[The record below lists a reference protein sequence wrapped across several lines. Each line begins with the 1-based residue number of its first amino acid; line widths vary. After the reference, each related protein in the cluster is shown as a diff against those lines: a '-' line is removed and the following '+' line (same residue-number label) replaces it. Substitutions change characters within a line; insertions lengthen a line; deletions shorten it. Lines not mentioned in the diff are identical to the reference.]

1 MLCRF
6 QQAVVAAHM
15 AETKNLAYIEPLR
28 AFAALR
34 EAMPHAVWL
43 DGEQGGQYSI
53 VTAAPRLLLVYDG
66 QRTVGTADDGTVWTS
81 AEDPL
86 ALLAEALGPTQQG
99 PAPFFGGAIGYFSY
113 ELGRR
118 LQGQTPPLTQSPEM
132 AVGLYDWALVIDHQA
147 GTATLNGN
155 APSHLPRLLAQT
167 TAQPG
172 AWQVDQR
179 VEAIPDSADYARAFD
194 RIKHYL
200 RDGDCYQVNLARQ
213 FRRRFQGDP
222 LGVYAQFRGLAGG
235 PFSAYLDLPGG
246 PVLSG
251 SPERFLKLRD
261 GVVETRPIKGTRRRS
276 SDPEEDARLA
286 QALLSS
292 EKDRAENVMIVDLL
306 RNDIS
311 RACATGSVSVPQ
323 LFALESYATVHHMVS
338 VVTGRIAPEHNA
350 TDLLRDCLPGGSI
363 TGAPKFRAM
372 EIIAELEHAPRGVYC
387 GAIGYIGYDGVMD
400 TNIAIRT
407 INARDGWLDY
417 RAGGGLVYDSEC
429 SAEFAETEFK
439 AAAFVD
445 VMIKSTAGRKQ
456 AQGEKNE

>member
-6 QQAVVAAHM
+6 QQAVVAVRM
-15 AETKNLAYIEPLR
+15 AETKNLAFIEPLR

-34 EAMPHAVWL
+34 DAMPHAVWL
-43 DGEQGGQYSI
+43 DGEHGSQYSI
-53 VTAAPRLLLVYDG
+53 LTAGPRLLLVFDG
-66 QRTVGTADDGTVWTS
+66 QRTFGTAADGAIWTS
-81 AEDPL
+81 ADDPL
-86 ALLAEALGPTQQG
+86 GLLAEALGPVQQG

-118 LQGQTPPLTQSPEM
+118 LQGQIPLLSQSPEM
-132 AVGLYDWALVIDHQA
+132 AVGLYDWALVIDHHA
-147 GTATLNGN
+147 KTATLNGN
-155 APSHLPRLLAQT
+155 APAELPDLFTKT

-172 AWQVDQR
+172 AWQVAAA
-179 VEAIPDSADYARAFD
+179 VEATPECDDYAQAFA
-194 RIKHYL
+194 RVQQYL

-213 FRRRFQGDP
+213 FRRKFSGDP
-222 LGVYAQFRGLAGG
+222 LGVYSQFRGLAGG

-251 SPERFLKLRD
+251 SPERFLSLRD
-261 GVVETRPIKGTRRRS
+261 GRVETRPIKGTRRRAA
-276 SDPEEDARLA
+276 DPIEDACLA

-311 RACATGSVSVPQ
+311 RACAIGSVSVPQ
-323 LFALESYATVHHMVS
+323 LCALESYATVHHMVS
-338 VVTGRIAPEHNA
+338 VVTGQIAPEHNA

-387 GAIGYIGYDGVMD
+387 GAIGYLGYDGAMD

-407 INARDGWLDY
+407 LSARDGWLDY
-417 RAGGGLVYDSEC
+417 RAGGGLVYDSEW

-445 VMIKSTAGRKQ
+445 VMIKSNEGVEVE
-456 AQGEKNE
+456 QGEKNE